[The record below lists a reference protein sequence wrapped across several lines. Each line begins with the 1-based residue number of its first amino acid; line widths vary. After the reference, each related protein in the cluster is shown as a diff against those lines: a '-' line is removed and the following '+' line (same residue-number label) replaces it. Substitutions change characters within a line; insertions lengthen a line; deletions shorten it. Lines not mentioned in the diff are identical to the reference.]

1 MACANHASCIFHM
14 IVFQL
19 SKSMSKSSCHTKFRY
34 VIISTFRPILWVIYN
49 SSNCLRSG
57 DDMTLSIMANILVSS
72 MRGSYLLKY
81 YINCNIV
88 TRTDKKQDM

>member
-1 MACANHASCIFHM
+1 
-14 IVFQL
+14 
-19 SKSMSKSSCHTKFRY
+19 
-34 VIISTFRPILWVIYN
+34 
-49 SSNCLRSG
+49 
-57 DDMTLSIMANILVSS
+57 MTLSIMANILVSS